1 MRKFTKSLL
10 TLALLVFAV
19 GGAKAQAE
27 VDIKDLQAANGTT
40 DAWVASIPATY
51 PTSPIDVKDSQT
63 IFGSD
68 ASSQATNANV
78 NKYDYIYFEVV
89 NFSTARA
96 CRIFFWDPNSNS
108 RKDWYIRPVEGKDEV
123 TDWGAAA
130 NVTGNGTYCV
140 KIPTGARLQGAKTP
154 WVQTPEEGVL
164 YQFSKIYVIEPADPL
179 AGLKDLLQ
187 QAIDKGKTLNSFA
200 KTTASWNT
208 LLSAISDGEAELT
221 NANATEESLNAATQA
236 IAFAIAGLKL
246 QDGYTN
252 LTKAMANG
260 NVDYTLN
267 SSTGL
272 PYGTSTVDMNTY
284 AELNEFDQ
292 FIVLAAAG
300 KPRFCMNRLTADG
313 QIGDDLEQSKMI
325 DINPNNDKTWATE
338 KYQTID
344 ENKYTLDLKKIA
356 ADWNGLARLNCI
368 KGANYAN
375 VTVTDMLLYRTITV
389 DDAGYA
395 TFGSVSK
402 NAKPNGVKAYAAKVN
417 GTKVELTE
425 VTNVP
430 AGKGVVIEASA
441 GSYAPTF
448 DVDADDIETDLL
460 VSNGTVVG
468 DGTIYV
474 LANKNSV
481 PGFYKL
487 ADGQKVPAGKA
498 YLKIE
503 ASAPEFL
510 PFEGGV
516 TGIETVKAAKANNEI
531 FNLAGQRVAQPAK
544 GLYIV
549 NGKKVIFK

>member
-10 TLALLVFAV
+10 TLALLVVSAV
-19 GGAKAQAE
+19 SANAEKLYSDFSEIGEGGGASWNAE
-27 VDIKDLQAANGTT
+27 TKTMGWSASWSNAVAYFMIKGIDKTGDYYDLSSWETITVTFSLTGTT
-40 DAWVASIPATY
+40 NGVRIRMKDPSGDGGWILMPEGTNTIKITDFKKSDNTTSLDYTKIVGIQLSGGN
-51 PTSPIDVKDSQT
+51 PTS
-63 IFGSD
+63 
-68 ASSQATNANV
+68 AA
-78 NKYDYIYFEVV
+78 
-89 NFSTARA
+89 STAT
-96 CRIFFWDPNSNS
+96 FTEL
-108 RKDWYIRPVEGKDEV
+108 YLERPD
-123 TDWGAAA
+123 
-130 NVTGNGTYCV
+130 
-140 KIPTGARLQGAKTP
+140 
-154 WVQTPEEGVL
+154 
-164 YQFSKIYVIEPADPL
+164 DPL
-179 AGLKDLLQ
+179 AIPKDNLSKAISLGNLQ
-187 QAIDKGKTLNSFA
+187 NSFA
-200 KTTASWNT
+200 KTTASWNA
-208 LLSAISDGEAELT
+208 LQNAISDGQTEY
-221 NANATEESLNAATQA
+221 ANPSATVESLNAATQA

-252 LTKAMANG
+252 LTKAMANA

-292 FIVLAAAG
+292 FIVLAATG

-448 DVDADDIETDLL
+448 DVDADDIESELL

-487 ADGQKVPAGKA
+487 ANDQKVPAGKA
-498 YLKIE
+498 YLKVTSQ
-503 ASAPEFL
+503 SAPEFL
-510 PFEGGV
+510 PFEGNT
-516 TGIETVKAAKANNEI
+516 TGIESVKSVESKGQF